1 MENIY
6 FAYTKKVNNEILYF
20 VKMYTSFTDIEGSP
34 QILSEFGMHSR
45 FLKACKIAQIFDKSI
60 IEELAKQVNLLPTSE
75 PGKVISF
82 NHTKSNSHSF
92 LKNTQHFL
100 SKLRLAGFN

>member
-6 FAYTKKVNNEILYF
+6 SAYTMKVNNEILYF
-20 VKMYTSFTDIEGSP
+20 VKKHTTFTDIEGSP
-34 QILSEFGMHSR
+34 QILSEYGMHAK
-45 FLKACKIAQIFDKSI
+45 FMKACAIAHIYDKTI
-60 IEELAKQVNLLPTSE
+60 IEQLADQVNLLPTSE

-82 NHTKSNSHSF
+82 NPSKQNSHSF
-92 LKNTQHFL
+92 LRNTQHFL

>member
-6 FAYTKKVNNEILYF
+6 FAYTKKVNNETLYF
-20 VKMYTSFTDIEGSP
+20 VKKYTSFTDIEGSP
-34 QILSEFGMHSR
+34 QILSEYGMHSK
-45 FLKACKIAQIFDKSI
+45 FLKACKFAQIFDKST
-60 IEELAKQVNLLPTSE
+60 IEELAKQVNLSPGAE

-82 NHTKSNSHSF
+82 NHSKSNSHSF
-92 LKNTQHFL
+92 LRNTQHFL